1 MENPPIHSSI
11 HYSTLVT
18 MTTWQQSL
26 QSFTLT
32 DFLIF
37 RFLPSPDTF
46 HTGWNASLQWLKI
59 STASKRLSFL
69 MKVTTKIW
77 SRTVLQ
83 YFFNFSRHYRS
94 VVLLTPWCSL
104 QSGFKIYRL
113 KSNLV
118 WRLLIPFKSQF
129 SEQNTNT
136 TRKGSTFIHRRCS
149 GPSHCV
155 TALHL
160 CGCFTADQLFS
171 HPCNINHVKCW
182 DNPTVELFMTAAYLS
197 HFF

>member
-1 MENPPIHSSI
+1 
-11 HYSTLVT
+11 

-46 HTGWNASLQWLKI
+46 HTDWNASLQWLKI

-83 YFFNFSRHYRS
+83 YFFNFHATTGLLYFWLHGVPSSQDSRYTDLNQILCEDCWFHSSLSFRNKTPTQHEKEAHSSTEDAQALLTVLQLFIS
-94 VVLLTPWCSL
+94 VDVLLLINS
-104 QSGFKIYRL
+104 S
-113 KSNLV
+113 
-118 WRLLIPFKSQF
+118 LIPA
-129 SEQNTNT
+129 T
-136 TRKGSTFIHRRCS
+136 
-149 GPSHCV
+149 
-155 TALHL
+155 
-160 CGCFTADQLFS
+160 
-171 HPCNINHVKCW
+171 
-182 DNPTVELFMTAAYLS
+182 
-197 HFF
+197 